1 MKCWMSSME
10 VKSCML
16 FAEFKTQIRACQRLY
31 SLIGY
36 EYLISFAISIRESDY
51 PYPYYLSLCSYS
63 WLPNTGFIRSGK
75 VSGKRVFF
83 ALVRESQGT
92 SGKLAVVRGKI
103 AFSFCRSGKSF
114 IFHHQRNMYNTLITS

>member
-1 MKCWMSSME
+1 MSSME

-51 PYPYYLSLCSYS
+51 PYPYYLSLSSYS

-75 VSGKRVFF
+75 VRGKRVFF

-92 SGKLAVVRGKI
+92 SGKLAVVRGQNSI
-103 AFSFCRSGKSF
+103 FILQVRE
-114 IFHHQRNMYNTLITS
+114 IFHFSPSKKYVQHFNN